1 MTNLPSP
8 LQQGLHSEPRLS
20 ARDYTA
26 NTMEAILKGVPY
38 IGEMLRQFIFGPGAE
53 RRMRRIERTL
63 AEIGERLQATDALPT
78 VNSEE
83 FVGLLEESL
92 PKIARATSED
102 VRERFRD
109 LLLNAATLPAGSPEW
124 QGAELAGELLGE
136 IDAPGLAILAA
147 LGRCPE
153 AARVD
158 FAKSPVP
165 NVSLVSRPVPQ
176 VVLGD
181 FDYANPGE
189 VRFAIGYDWSVVE
202 EWTHRLR
209 EKRLLH
215 YHSSD
220 GRGGFGN
227 IYLSTLGQL
236 LVRWALADP
245 PQAT

>member
-1 MTNLPSP
+1 VNNCCRIQVKAIGASP
-8 LQQGLHSEPRLS
+8 
-20 ARDYTA
+20 A
-26 NTMEAILKGVPY
+26 
-38 IGEMLRQFIFGPGAE
+38 
-53 RRMRRIERTL
+53 
-63 AEIGERLQATDALPT
+63 

-83 FVGLLEESL
+83 FVGLLEDLL
-92 PKIARATSED
+92 PKIARATNED
-102 VRERFRD
+102 VRQRFRD

-153 AARVD
+153 AAKID

-165 NVSLVSRPVPQ
+165 NVSLVSSPVPQ
-176 VVLGD
+176 LVLGD

-189 VRFAIGYDWSVVE
+189 VQFAIGYDWSVVE

-215 YHSSD
+215 YHSSHA
-220 GRGGFGN
+220 RGGFGN
-227 IYLSTLGQL
+227 IYLSTLGQF